1 MLAGVPPKLRAKAE
15 ARLDLVAVWA
25 WTRGDGDVR
34 LGLSRDVARDLKTAQ
49 THHAEPLYVALEVY
63 VSGHGAAEKM
73 RNKVC
78 WALTGQ
84 HRRGQHYR
92 CEPAALLDAVRL
104 AARDM
109 GVTIY
114 DNAARLRLVLA
125 EAERLGRQV

>member
-63 VSGHGAAEKM
+63 GAGLRIAN
-73 RNKVC
+73 RPAVC
-78 WALTGQ
+78 WQRFVCGERDDGIGG
-84 HRRGQHYR
+84 RRAHSA
-92 CEPAALLDAVRL
+92 P
-104 AARDM
+104 
-109 GVTIY
+109 
-114 DNAARLRLVLA
+114 
-125 EAERLGRQV
+125 